1 MFLRAIQFSDF
12 AGTKAVLVKALNDKV
27 AAFYQSFGF
36 VQSKTDLLLFM
47 KAIAITQC
55 LAGRVIAEVRASAEE
70 T

>member
-12 AGTKAVLVKALNDKV
+12 ADTKAVLVKALNDKV
-27 AAFYQSFGF
+27 AAFYQSFGS
-36 VQSKTDLLLFM
+36 VQSKTDPLLFM
-47 KAIAITQC
+47 KAITQC